1 MVWCWVFLFVV
12 RLFLSISEVMS
23 KRRREE
29 GEAKTFRAER
39 WQLSIRRICCRHPL
53 DRGQIRKTS
62 APGFRLMVWFVGFPS
77 GSLRPISPSPP
88 PKLKGL
94 SFWFVLCQLL
104 QENGNHTREWRKIV
118 ASFAFFREGKNYV
131 VIFGACRKN
140 HGMLRSNF

>member
-1 MVWCWVFLFVV
+1 M
-12 RLFLSISEVMS
+12 LSFSFCCSSVLIDKWGYEQKEKGGGGSENFPGGKVTAVDKKDLLS
-23 KRRREE
+23 PPPRSGTDQKDKR
-29 GEAKTFRAER
+29 
-39 WQLSIRRICCRHPL
+39 S
-53 DRGQIRKTS
+53 
-62 APGFRLMVWFVGFPS
+62 GFPFDGLICWLPFRES
-77 GSLRPISPSPP
+77 ETNFPFP

-118 ASFAFFREGKNYV
+118 ASFAFFREGKNDV